1 MKAHAENVKAL
12 QQLTAA
18 SLYNN
23 GLIDET
29 IKLYQDRKIKRFDTA
44 KCIVNNL

>member
-1 MKAHAENVKAL
+1 MKVPAENIKSL

-18 SLYNN
+18 SIYNKE
-23 GLIDET
+23 LLSET
-29 IKLYQDRKIKRFDTA
+29 IKLYQDRKIKRIDTA